1 MEAAMEMAETI
12 TPDAER
18 DQKRRVGRSPA
29 YPFLSVQK
37 AIEKARDLY
46 AREGAYAA
54 PLESALKAWGYGP
67 KSSGGRQ
74 TLATMKYYGLIDIS
88 GEGDKRRIKVSD
100 VARRI
105 ILDQREDESEKRQL
119 IRKVAMNPAAHRT
132 LFEEY
137 PTELPSDG
145 SIHHFLIFEHGFNE
159 DAARELLVE
168 YKETASY
175 IGLYEPQKDVDKL
188 SNREEGGRTPPDV
201 KVGDLIQAT
210 VNGQHVFPQGARV
223 LGVQDGWVFTDQSD
237 AGVKL
242 EEVTL
247 LEAAQTPPAGV
258 ERPPIPP
265 SLLRSEE
272 KEPAGMRKAV
282 FPVRD
287 GDVSLVFPKDITAR
301 GLRELGMYLQIFL
314 KNEEEA
320 AGEDK

>member
-1 MEAAMEMAETI
+1 MKVIEANAAEG
-12 TPDAER
+12 R
-18 DQKRRVGRSPA
+18 QDQKRRVGRSPA

-37 AIEKARDLY
+37 AIDKARDLY
-46 AREGAYAA
+46 AQEAVYAA

-100 VARRI
+100 IARRI
-105 ILDQREDESEKRQL
+105 ILDQREDDTEKRQL
-119 IRKVAMNPAAHRT
+119 IRKVAMNPAAHRA
-132 LFEEY
+132 LYEEY
-137 PTELPSDG
+137 PTGLASDG
-145 SIHHFLIFEHGFNE
+145 SVKHFLIFEQGFNE
-159 DAARELLVE
+159 DAAAELLAE
-168 YKETASY
+168 FKETASHV
-175 IGLYEPQKDVDKL
+175 GLYEPQKDVDK
-188 SNREEGGRTPPDV
+188 SADEEESGGPPEV

-210 VNGQHVFPQGARV
+210 VNGEHAFPTGARV
-223 LGVQDGWVFTDQSD
+223 LGVQDGWVFTDQSN

-247 LEAAQTPPAGV
+247 LEAAQTPPAV
-258 ERPPIPP
+258 ERPPIPA
-265 SLLRSEE
+265 SLLRGNSDE
-272 KEPAGMRKAV
+272 KDPAGMRKAV

-320 AGEDK
+320 AGEDD